1 MTNAPPASSARG
13 PWHRA
18 PSIARLRAVTVVA
31 VAVVGT
37 VIQIAV
43 WRSARSTQDAML
55 PLSRELDAAQRL
67 TTSPAIDTQLD
78 ATRDLAAE
86 AADDAI
92 QAAAATSVIFAAML
106 AVLAIGLWYNRRRLA
121 QPFARVTAALA
132 RGPAGDHRARLD
144 RPATEEGG
152 P

>member
-18 PSIARLRAVTVVA
+18 PSITRLLAVTFVA

-55 PLSRELDAAQRL
+55 QLSRELDAAQRL

-92 QAAAATSVIFAAML
+92 QAAAATTVRS
-106 AVLAIGLWYNRRRLA
+106 
-121 QPFARVTAALA
+121 
-132 RGPAGDHRARLD
+132 
-144 RPATEEGG
+144 EEHTSELQS
-152 P
+152 PM

>member
-18 PSIARLRAVTVVA
+18 PRITRLLAVTFVA

-43 WRSARSTQDAML
+43 WRSARGTQEAML
-55 PLSRELDAAQRL
+55 QLTRELDEAQRL
-67 TTSPAIDTQLD
+67 TPSPAIETQLA
-78 ATRDLAAE
+78 ATRDLAAD

-92 QAAAATSVIFAAML
+92 QAAAATSVI
-106 AVLAIGLWYNRRRLA
+106 
-121 QPFARVTAALA
+121 
-132 RGPAGDHRARLD
+132 
-144 RPATEEGG
+144 
-152 P
+152 